1 MLSCPFLQDHFLYL
15 LIVQARKLFFA
26 LYILST
32 CPRDQML
39 NCWDVNLLT
48 SAVQQH
54 RHSPAVVSH
63 QWTVKIVFT
72 GGRSAPCLYQ
82 YACMLVPLSPTKRV
96 QVSIQGALNWI
107 TRQDRSKKKMFLPFY
122 FCFITFFQLIFAWQV
137 RDNIHTLDKKACI
150 EGLQGTSYFPVID

>member
-1 MLSCPFLQDHFLYL
+1 MLSRPFLQDHFLYL

-107 TRQDRSKKKMFLPFY
+107 TRQDSSKKKR
-122 FCFITFFQLIFAWQV
+122 FCHFIFVLLLFQLIFVWQV
-137 RDNIHTLDKKACI
+137 RDNIHTLDKTACI
-150 EGLQGTSYFPVID
+150 EGLQGPSYFPVID